1 MLAAVLARPRGGADP
16 RKGSVSLRVGI
27 VVPVY
32 NEAAILAEALAHLRR
47 VAKDCPVVVVDGG
60 SSDGTAGIARQFYS
74 TEVVGRPDRGCQMN
88 LGAVVLD
95 SDVLLFLHADTRLPA
110 NFLAQI
116 EEALRDPRTTAGC
129 FRLKFDHPSPWLWFY
144 TFWTRF
150 RGRYLHFGDQAFFV
164 RRDLFNSLGG
174 YRELSFMEDVD
185 FLARLRR
192 RQRKSGERFRV
203 IAEPV
208 VTSARRFRRYG
219 IVRQQLLNIFV
230 VVLFELGVPPRWLAR
245 AYPPAR

>member
-1 MLAAVLARPRGGADP
+1 MLTAALARPPGGADA
-16 RKGSVSLRVGI
+16 RREGIFLRVGI
-27 VVPVY
+27 VIPVY

-47 VAKDCPVVVVDGG
+47 VVKDCPVVVVDGG
-60 SSDGTAGIARQFYS
+60 SSDGTVGIARQFCP
-74 TEVVGRPDRGCQMN
+74 TEVVARPNRGRQMN
-88 LGAVVLD
+88 LGAAVLNA
-95 SDVLLFLHADTRLPA
+95 DVLLFLHADTRLPED
-110 NFLAQI
+110 FLVQM
-116 EEALRDPRTTAGC
+116 EKALRDPRTTAGC

-164 RRDLFNSLGG
+164 RRELFNSLGG

-192 RQRKSGERFRV
+192 QQRKSGERFRV
-203 IAEPV
+203 ISEPV
-208 VTSARRFRRYG
+208 ITSARRFRRYG